1 MSQQSIHPTLSSAS
15 KGAPSQVLADS
26 AKVDGPSPTK
36 NQDRKRRTD
45 TTSTNSRRLSF
56 KRTRRDTPEDS
67 DDNGENGDDYRIEDT
82 LDDIDKA
89 FLESLDQEEG
99 ESSKDVKVTE
109 EITESLIVQEK
120 EKEEEEKEEEEEDGE
135 EEVKKNSKEEEDL
148 KENPDDVD
156 YETQRK
162 RNILENQRLL
172 QELGLNGSII
182 RKSFPTI
189 GKTTFKKQ
197 NDDSESSS
205 DGEYDDD
212 EFRSNEPKKSTR
224 RLANTKLSW
233 RKATTAAPLP
243 TRSSRRIRGE
253 TADVSKVDLEALE
266 RNLNRTG
273 SGREGGRDGEEGSAP
288 PSKLGEYSRSL
299 WKGRKQTT
307 GFTMEIEI
315 PSACV
320 PLTVGKFKGFIK
332 GVSKGGSIATTIW
345 ELGSIYKGEKN
356 KLKYWSGG
364 GSLFKH
370 PYPIGYKAEKFYFR
384 ERYMMEIKE
393 GPEGPIFIVES
404 ASGRKFEGTSPTLP
418 WTKVCLASSSK
429 GTRIMRK
436 TKIFGGSS
444 HPELTALITGRLGVE
459 PGAVKLSQFKN
470 KETSVEIGVSVRNED
485 VYIIQSGSP
494 KINDSLMELLIM
506 INACKGSS
514 AQRITAV
521 IPYFPYS
528 KQSKKKKHRGA
539 IAAKLVANI
548 LSISGVDHI
557 ITMDLH
563 ASQMQGFF
571 NLPVDN
577 LYAEPTI
584 AKWIQEHVEDWE
596 EGVVVSKNAG
606 GAKRV
611 TSLADRLNIDF
622 ALIHMDRTRK
632 GHAQDPDHSLSKPE
646 NIYNR
651 LEDEDD
657 DDSMVDAETGHEI
670 QRPEAADETS
680 MMTLVGDVQDKVCF
694 IVDDM
699 IDGCHSFLEAA
710 DNLVSHG
717 AKQVYLI
724 ATHGILS
731 GNSLRQIEECPNVH
745 KIVVT
750 NTYPIP
756 HEKRA
761 LCSKLVVLDISATL
775 AEAIRRTHN
784 GESISYLFSQ
794 VPKN

>member
-1 MSQQSIHPTLSSAS
+1 MTIILGNADVAIDIVGQDSTSTSPDSINPQDLYTTSIEASTTNENKPSGNEESGSDDDNDDSAS
-15 KGAPSQVLADS
+15 DTSSSPLEEENETEKGA
-26 AKVDGPSPTK
+26 DGII
-36 NQDRKRRTD
+36 D
-45 TTSTNSRRLSF
+45 TT
-56 KRTRRDTPEDS
+56 K
-67 DDNGENGDDYRIEDT
+67 GEKI
-82 LDDIDKA
+82 
-89 FLESLDQEEG
+89 
-99 ESSKDVKVTE
+99 
-109 EITESLIVQEK
+109 
-120 EKEEEEKEEEEEDGE
+120 
-135 EEVKKNSKEEEDL
+135 
-148 KENPDDVD
+148 D
-156 YETQRK
+156 YEEQRR
-162 RNILENQRLL
+162 RNILENQRLML
-172 QELGLNGSII
+172 QLGLNPVAI
-182 RKSFPTI
+182 KSAFPSFIKEKSKRTYD
-189 GKTTFKKQ
+189 
-197 NDDSESSS
+197 NDEYDENEENDEYGASSS
-205 DGEYDDD
+205 SGP
-212 EFRSNEPKKSTR
+212 PKSSRAYVQARKR
-224 RLANTKLSW
+224 RPPIVLQ
-233 RKATTAAPLP
+233 PIQ
-243 TRSSRRIRGE
+243 TRSSKRIRGE
-253 TADVSKVDLEALE
+253 AAEEHNVDLEALE
-266 RNLNRTG
+266 KGVVLNLNGKEENVPETSFEPPPQLG
-273 SGREGGRDGEEGSAP
+273 S
-288 PSKLGEYSRSL
+288 YSRSL
-299 WKGRKQTT
+299 WRGRKQTT
-307 GFTMEIEI
+307 GYMVESEI
-315 PSACV
+315 PCASGS
-320 PLTVGKFKGFIK
+320 LTL
-332 GVSKGGSIATTIW
+332 GSIATTIW
-345 ELGSIYKGEKN
+345 DIGTLYQGKENRLR
-356 KLKYWSGG
+356 YWSSK
-364 GSLFKH
+364 GSLFRH
-370 PYPIGYKAEKFYFR
+370 PYPIGYRAEKYYFR
-384 ERYMMEIKE
+384 DRYMMHIKE
-393 GPEGPIFIVES
+393 GPDGPLFIVES
-404 ASGRKFEGTSPTLP
+404 ANGKIFQGASPTQP
-418 WTKVCLASSSK
+418 WTMACLASYSK
-429 GTRIMRK
+429 GTRISGPLFFGFSDPITQKMIEGLPGYQTWETEVAKENERRALEELQELQGEEQSQSQQQEPEEQQTAPREEK
-436 TKIFGGSS
+436 TKVFGGSS
-444 HPELTALITGRLGVE
+444 HPELTSLITGRLGVE

-584 AKWIQEHVEDWE
+584 AKWIQENVEDWE
-596 EGVVVSKNAG
+596 NGVVVSKNAG

-632 GHAQDPDHSLSKPE
+632 GHAPDHSLSKPE

-657 DDSMVDAETGHEI
+657 DDDSMVDAETGNEI
-670 QRPEAADETS
+670 HRAEIADETS
-680 MMTLVGDVQDKVCF
+680 LMTLVGDVQGKVCF

-717 AKQVYLI
+717 AKSVYII

-731 GNSLRQIEECPNVH
+731 GNSLRQIEECANVH

-756 HEKRA
+756 QEKRA
-761 LCSKLVVLDISATL
+761 LCSKLEVLDISATL

-794 VPKN
+794 VPKNL

>member
-1 MSQQSIHPTLSSAS
+1 MAQFYLDPSLQIPTKRMTSQEPAENTTTALDATSAAAS
-15 KGAPSQVLADS
+15 
-26 AKVDGPSPTK
+26 TK
-36 NQDRKRRTD
+36 NQDRKH
-45 TTSTNSRRLSF
+45 TSNPSRHSRRLSL
-56 KRTRRDTPEDS
+56 KRRRRDTPDSDEDS
-67 DDNGENGDDYRIEDT
+67 ENDDYTTENGQDVTEAVGGDDN
-82 LDDIDKA
+82 K
-89 FLESLDQEEG
+89 EEKE
-99 ESSKDVKVTE
+99 ESSAEDKNTE
-109 EITESLIVQEK
+109 DITESLAVQEEGK
-120 EKEEEEKEEEEEDGE
+120 EDEADE
-135 EEVKKNSKEEEDL
+135 
-148 KENPDDVD
+148 VD
-156 YETQRK
+156 YEVQRK

-172 QELGLNGSII
+172 QELGLNTSII
-182 RKSFPTI
+182 RKPFPTVT
-189 GKTTFKKQ
+189 KSD
-197 NDDSESSS
+197 NDDDDEDASS
-205 DGEYDDD
+205 DGEYND
-212 EFRSNEPKKSTR
+212 EVGSRQPRKGR
-224 RLANTKLSW
+224 RIARNKLSW
-233 RKATTAAPLP
+233 RNSSTVVATRA
-243 TRSSRRIRGE
+243 SKRIRGE
-253 TADVSKVDLEALE
+253 TAGNSTVDLEALE
-266 RNLNRTG
+266 RSLNSR
-273 SGREGGRDGEEGSAP
+273 RGGNNEDGEEGTAP
-288 PSKLGEYSRSL
+288 PPKLGEYSRSL

-307 GFTMEIEI
+307 GYTMELEI
-315 PSACV
+315 PR
-320 PLTVGKFKGFIK
+320 
-332 GVSKGGSIATTIW
+332 SIATTIW
-345 ELGSIYKGEKN
+345 ELGTIYKGEEN

-370 PYPIGYKAEKFYFR
+370 PYPIGYRAEKFYFR
-384 ERYMMEIKE
+384 ERYMMHIRE

-404 ASGRKFEGTSPTLP
+404 ASGRVFEGSSPTLP

-429 GTRIMRK
+429 GTRISGPLFFGFSDPITQKMIEGLEGYQTWEQVKAEMEEAEADEEK
-436 TKIFGGSS
+436 TKVFGGSS
-444 HPELTALITGRLGVE
+444 HPELTGLITGRLGVE
-459 PGAVKLSQFKN
+459 PGAVKLTQFKN

-584 AKWIQEHVEDWE
+584 GKWIQEHVEDWE
-596 EGVVVSKNAG
+596 NGVVVSKNAG

-657 DDSMVDAETGHEI
+657 DDDSMVDAETGHEVH
-670 QRPEAADETS
+670 RAEAADETS
-680 MMTLVGDVQDKVCF
+680 LMTLVGDVQDKVCF
-694 IVDDM
+694 IVVR
-699 IDGCHSFLEAA
+699 IDFLMGTVNWELLRELSMLSCVVTR

-717 AKQVYLI
+717 AKQVYI
-724 ATHGILS
+724 VATHGILS
-731 GNSLRQIEECPNVH
+731 GNSLRQIEECSNVH

-756 HEKRA
+756 IEKRA

>member
-1 MSQQSIHPTLSSAS
+1 MSHTCIDPRLLVPAKRATSQELDDSITTVAATSTATS
-15 KGAPSQVLADS
+15 
-26 AKVDGPSPTK
+26 TK
-36 NQDRKRRTD
+36 DQDKKHT
-45 TTSTNSRRLSF
+45 TTSRTSRRLSF
-56 KRTRRDTPEDS
+56 KRTRRDTPDSDEDS
-67 DDNGENGDDYRIEDT
+67 ESDDYTIENNYDGVEDAGSDNG
-82 LDDIDKA
+82 
-89 FLESLDQEEG
+89 
-99 ESSKDVKVTE
+99 
-109 EITESLIVQEK
+109 
-120 EKEEEEKEEEEEDGE
+120 DGE
-135 EEVKKNSKEEEDL
+135 EEEVKAENKDAENVVETLTVQEESKDEEEV
-148 KENPDDVD
+148 EEVD
-156 YETQRK
+156 YEAQRK

-172 QELGLNGSII
+172 QELGLNKSMV
-182 RKSFPTI
+182 RKSFPTVN
-189 GKTTFKKQ
+189 KS
-197 NDDSESSS
+197 NNYSDEEASS
-205 DGEYDDD
+205 DGEYND
-212 EFRSNEPKKSTR
+212 EAGSREPRKGR
-224 RLANTKLSW
+224 RVARTKLSW
-233 RKATTAAPLP
+233 RNSTTAVS
-243 TRSSRRIRGE
+243 TRASKRIRGE
-253 TADVSKVDLEALE
+253 AAGDSKVDLEALE
-266 RNLNRTG
+266 RSLNSRTG
-273 SGREGGRDGEEGSAP
+273 GSNEEGEEITAP
-288 PSKLGEYSRSL
+288 PPRLGEYSRSL

-307 GFTMEIEI
+307 GFTLEIEI
-315 PSACV
+315 PR
-320 PLTVGKFKGFIK
+320 
-332 GVSKGGSIATTIW
+332 SIATTIW

-370 PYPIGYKAEKFYFR
+370 PYPIGYRAEKFYFR
-384 ERYMMEIKE
+384 ERYMMHIKE

-404 ASGRKFEGTSPTLP
+404 ASGRVFEGSSPTLP

-429 GTRIMRK
+429 GTRISGPLFFGFSDPITQKMIEGLEGYQSWEQVKAEASLRK
-436 TKIFGGSS
+436 TKVFGGSS
-444 HPELTALITGRLGVE
+444 HPELTSLITGRLGVE

-584 AKWIQEHVEDWE
+584 GKWIQEHVDDWE
-596 EGVVVSKNAG
+596 NGVVVSKNAG

-657 DDSMVDAETGHEI
+657 DDDSMVDAETGHEI
-670 QRPEAADETS
+670 HRPEVADETS
-680 MMTLVGDVQDKVCF
+680 LMTLVGDVQDKVCF

-717 AKQVYLI
+717 AKQVYII

-731 GNSLRQIEECPNVH
+731 GNSLRQIEECSNVH

-756 HEKRA
+756 IEKRA

>member
-1 MSQQSIHPTLSSAS
+1 MSQS
-15 KGAPSQVLADS
+15 
-26 AKVDGPSPTK
+26 
-36 NQDRKRRTD
+36 
-45 TTSTNSRRLSF
+45 
-56 KRTRRDTPEDS
+56 
-67 DDNGENGDDYRIEDT
+67 
-82 LDDIDKA
+82 
-89 FLESLDQEEG
+89 
-99 ESSKDVKVTE
+99 
-109 EITESLIVQEK
+109 
-120 EKEEEEKEEEEEDGE
+120 
-135 EEVKKNSKEEEDL
+135 
-148 KENPDDVD
+148 
-156 YETQRK
+156 
-162 RNILENQRLL
+162 LENC
-172 QELGLNGSII
+172 
-182 RKSFPTI
+182 
-189 GKTTFKKQ
+189 
-197 NDDSESSS
+197 
-205 DGEYDDD
+205 
-212 EFRSNEPKKSTR
+212 
-224 RLANTKLSW
+224 
-233 RKATTAAPLP
+233 
-243 TRSSRRIRGE
+243 
-253 TADVSKVDLEALE
+253 DL
-266 RNLNRTG
+266 
-273 SGREGGRDGEEGSAP
+273 
-288 PSKLGEYSRSL
+288 
-299 WKGRKQTT
+299 
-307 GFTMEIEI
+307 
-315 PSACV
+315 
-320 PLTVGKFKGFIK
+320 
-332 GVSKGGSIATTIW
+332 
-345 ELGSIYKGEKN
+345 
-356 KLKYWSGG
+356 
-364 GSLFKH
+364 
-370 PYPIGYKAEKFYFR
+370 
-384 ERYMMEIKE
+384 
-393 GPEGPIFIVES
+393 
-404 ASGRKFEGTSPTLP
+404 
-418 WTKVCLASSSK
+418 
-429 GTRIMRK
+429 RK
-436 TKIFGGSS
+436 TKVFGGSS
-444 HPELTALITGRLGVE
+444 HPELTNLITGRLGVE

-584 AKWIQEHVEDWE
+584 GKWIQEHVDDWE
-596 EGVVVSKNAG
+596 NGVVVSKNAG

-651 LEDEDD
+651 LEEEDDD
-657 DDSMVDAETGHEI
+657 DDSMVDAETGHEVH
-670 QRPEAADETS
+670 RAEAADETS
-680 MMTLVGDVQDKVCF
+680 LMTLVGDVQDKVCF

-717 AKQVYLI
+717 AKQVYII

-731 GNSLRQIEECPNVH
+731 GNSLRQIEECSNVH

-756 HEKRA
+756 IEKRA

-775 AEAIRRTHN
+775 SEAIRRTHN

>member
-1 MSQQSIHPTLSSAS
+1 MDIAAINASSAS
-15 KGAPSQVLADS
+15 A
-26 AKVDGPSPTK
+26 SPK
-36 NQDRKRRTD
+36 DQNKKRTTT
-45 TTSTNSRRLSF
+45 TTSSSRLRRRSF
-56 KRTRRDTPEDS
+56 KRIRRSTPESDEDS
-67 DDNGENGDDYRIEDT
+67 GSDNSDFNIEDN
-82 LDDIDKA
+82 
-89 FLESLDQEEG
+89 
-99 ESSKDVKVTE
+99 
-109 EITESLIVQEK
+109 
-120 EKEEEEKEEEEEDGE
+120 KEEEAENLDDHDDKEAEENFQLKAEDTAA
-135 EEVKKNSKEEEDL
+135 EEVESLVLQEEIE
-148 KENPDDVD
+148 EVD

-172 QELGLNGSII
+172 QELGLNKSIV
-182 RKSFPTI
+182 RKTFPPIT
-189 GKTTFKKQ
+189 KSK
-197 NDDSESSS
+197 NDDYEDNDDISS
-205 DGEYDDD
+205 DGEYND
-212 EFRSNEPKKSTR
+212 EIGSKEPKKGR
-224 RLANTKLSW
+224 RFSQNKASW
-233 RKATTAAPLP
+233 RKATAPVA
-243 TRSSRRIRGE
+243 TRASKRIRGE
-253 TADVSKVDLEALE
+253 AAAEAKVDLEALE
-266 RNLNRTG
+266 RSLNGRAG
-273 SGREGGRDGEEGSAP
+273 NNEDEGGDSRSRREGGAP
-288 PSKLGEYSRSL
+288 PFKLGEYSRSL

-307 GFTMEIEI
+307 GFTVEVEI
-315 PSACV
+315 PSATV
-320 PLTVGKFKGFIK
+320 PLTV
-332 GVSKGGSIATTIW
+332 GSIATTIW

-370 PYPIGYKAEKFYFR
+370 PYPIGYRAEKFYFR
-384 ERYMMEIKE
+384 ERYMMHIKE
-393 GPEGPIFIVES
+393 GPDGPIFIVES
-404 ASGRKFEGTSPTLP
+404 ASGRVFEGTSPTLP

-429 GTRIMRK
+429 GTRISGPLFFGFSDPITQKMIEGLEGYQAFEQVKAEVQAAEEQEEQRRK
-436 TKIFGGSS
+436 TKVFGGSS
-444 HPELTALITGRLGVE
+444 HPELTSLITGRLGVE

-485 VYIIQSGSP
+485 VFIIQSGSP

-584 AKWIQEHVEDWE
+584 GKWIQEHVDDWE
-596 EGVVVSKNAG
+596 NGVVVSKNAG

-651 LEDEDD
+651 LEEEDDD

-670 QRPEAADETS
+670 HRAEAADETS
-680 MMTLVGDVQDKVCF
+680 LMTLVGDVQDKVCF

-717 AKQVYLI
+717 AKQVYII

-731 GNSLRQIEECPNVH
+731 GNSLRQIEECSNVH

-756 HEKRA
+756 IEKRA